1 MRISLFTLIHM
12 YKYVYLYIYI
22 NPERVAVHS
31 RDDQQKATVVFEII
45 AHHVTTI
52 ILQPRTPYFNV
63 AVVFIFWV
71 ESSCE
76 INAHLCVKV
85 LLMVYNFELGGSGV
99 LLDSM
104 WWLMRWALIS
114 KTTDWNYFPQVFF
127 DHVFCASSSWC
138 CLTNMRTPQRKHA
151 RETCLTPI

>member
-52 ILQPRTPYFNV
+52 ILQPRTEWNP
-63 AVVFIFWV
+63 VV
-71 ESSCE
+71 
-76 INAHLCVKV
+76 K
-85 LLMVYNFELGGSGV
+85 
-99 LLDSM
+99 
-104 WWLMRWALIS
+104 
-114 KTTDWNYFPQVFF
+114 
-127 DHVFCASSSWC
+127 
-138 CLTNMRTPQRKHA
+138 
-151 RETCLTPI
+151 